1 MKYNVSKGQH
11 MKYLLI
17 FLTMI
22 SLSASSYAVGG
33 MGSLKTLKTVKDKK
47 GGAAVVEKQSGES
60 TKSDKP
66 KERQTTADDLYFSDY
81 PKSFVVPKGVCETK
95 EPVMVIGK

>member
-1 MKYNVSKGQH
+1 

-17 FLTMI
+17 FLTTI
-22 SLSASSYAVGG
+22 SLSAGSYAVGG
-33 MGSLKTLKTVKDKK
+33 MGSSKTMKDKK

-60 TKSDKP
+60 TKSDKL

>member
-1 MKYNVSKGQH
+1 

-22 SLSASSYAVGG
+22 SLSAGSYAVGG
-33 MGSLKTLKTVKDKK
+33 MDSSKTVKDKK
-47 GGAAVVEKQSGES
+47 GGAVVEKQSGES
-60 TKSDKP
+60 TKSDKL